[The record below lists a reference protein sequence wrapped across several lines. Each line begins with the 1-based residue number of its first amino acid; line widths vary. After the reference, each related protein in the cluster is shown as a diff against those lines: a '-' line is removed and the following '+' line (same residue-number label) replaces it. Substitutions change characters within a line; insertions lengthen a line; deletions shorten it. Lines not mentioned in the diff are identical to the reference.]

1 MGAKLRLPNPYFCS
15 VWLQKGPS
23 FCRTE
28 ALSARNAGFEAIFG
42 QNGIFT
48 REGLKKWTA
57 TKLRLPNP
65 CFCSVWLQTG
75 AFFLQN

>member
-1 MGAKLRLPNPYFCS
+1 MARAYHMGAKLRLPNPYFCS

-48 REGLKKWTA
+48 REGLKKMDCHQA
-57 TKLRLPNP
+57 EFAAIVSL
-65 CFCSVWLQTG
+65 
-75 AFFLQN
+75 